1 LPEVGVLCGRSAA
14 DASPRAAGELTLDC
28 DDLVIQGSD
37 LELVVFTAAAGSSS
51 AQALELL
58 GAIGLQR
65 FDVPAT

>member
-1 LPEVGVLCGRSAA
+1 VQREPR
-14 DASPRAAGELTLDC
+14 RAACE
-28 DDLVIQGSD
+28 GSD
-37 LELVVFTAAAGSSS
+37 LELVVFTAAPGSSS